1 MASTENSTNPTT
13 TNSSSS
19 AGQASAG
26 MEDPSLNPFFLSSS
40 DVLGSQLVSQPKTGA
55 KNYQSWSRAM
65 IVSLTAK
72 NKIGFLNGTI
82 AIPDASSIEYISWTK
97 CNMTIFS
104 LIINSISREIASSLM
119 YTNNVSE
126 VLLNLQDRFSQGNML
141 QGFLSFKGNYH
152 LSQKA
157 SSQLRLTSSR
167 LLEQLI
173 NFQAVPDTVN
183 DRVSSFSMSYYTS
196 SV

>member
-1 MASTENSTNPTT
+1 MASTENSTNPIT

-55 KNYQSWSRAM
+55 ENCQSWSRAM

-82 AIPDASSIEYISWTK
+82 AIPDASSIEYISWMK
-97 CNMTIFS
+97 FNMTIFS
-104 LIINSISREIASSLM
+104 LIINFISREIASSLM
-119 YTNNVSE
+119 YTNNVRE
-126 VLLNLQDRFSQGNML
+126 VWLNLRDRFSPGNARWIFVL
-141 QGFLSFKGNYH
+141 QRELSSLTEDQLSIQTYWFK
-152 LSQKA
+152 A
-157 SSQLRLTSSR
+157 
-167 LLEQLI
+167 LLEELI
-173 NFQAVPDTVN
+173 NFQAVQDCKCACTC
-183 DRVSSFSMSYYTS
+183 S
-196 SV
+196 